1 MVTVIPMN
9 GTRLDGYSYSYKWH
23 EIGWLVIS
31 TNGMRLDGYSYSYDR
46 HETGWLQLF
55 LQMA

>member
-9 GTRLDGYSYSYKWH
+9 GMRLDGYSYSYEWH

-31 TNGMRLDGYSYSYDR
+31 TNGMRLDGYSYSYEW
-46 HETGWLQLF
+46 HEIGWLQLF
-55 LQMA
+55 L